1 MKTNVFKIVLPMAV
15 VALALAGAV
24 NTSAMEKNGEIFDQM
39 GYAHI
44 SSPESCDAVQEC
56 SNVGNYNCTVPD
68 PDTAADIQLFA
79 KPLSTCLTPLKRE
92 NP

>member
-15 VALALAGAV
+15 VALALAGAA
-24 NTSAMEKNGEIFDQM
+24 NTSAMENNGEAVDIM
-39 GYAHI
+39 GYDHI
-44 SSPESCDAVQEC
+44 SNPESCNAVQEC
-56 SNVGNYNCTVPD
+56 SNTGDNFCTVPS
-68 PDTAADIQLFA
+68 PEGDIQLFA